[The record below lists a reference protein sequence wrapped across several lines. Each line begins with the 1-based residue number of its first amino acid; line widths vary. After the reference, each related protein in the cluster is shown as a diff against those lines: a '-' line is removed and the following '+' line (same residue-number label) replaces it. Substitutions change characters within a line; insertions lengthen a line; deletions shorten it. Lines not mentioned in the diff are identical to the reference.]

1 LGWSGTGLDQQAP
14 GFSRGVPDSD
24 QLPFAEVRFQ
34 QIVCLFPKMTSMYGM
49 MVISGLSTS
58 GMQVHPRSFSRLFV
72 TDDLKK
78 TLGAPHHSHFFNMMA

>member
-1 LGWSGTGLDQQAP
+1 
-14 GFSRGVPDSD
+14 
-24 QLPFAEVRFQ
+24 
-34 QIVCLFPKMTSMYGM
+34 MYGM